1 MTRRDE
7 TGYSSP
13 IYRTLDETLNNTL
26 FEMYV
31 RESYRPVVHQYY
43 IDHPNVAMLNAVS
56 PMEENNLCYTRLPI
70 INVID
75 LIVNGHEF
83 AFKFGDDVP
92 KVVAFLEAYI
102 KQYESVKTQMGGL
115 KVDKDMQAFI
125 EDAKFALKK
134 LKSKNR
140 DIEDR
145 KPRPKTKLT
154 LVQRLKLFGPG
165 IF

>member
-7 TGYSSP
+7 TRYSSP
-13 IYRTLDETLNNTL
+13 IYRTLDETLNKTT

-43 IDHPNVAMLNAVS
+43 IDHPNVPMLNAVS
-56 PMEENNLCYTRLPI
+56 AMEENNLCYTRLPI
-70 INVID
+70 INIID

-83 AFKFGDDVP
+83 AFKFSDDVP
-92 KVVAFLEAYI
+92 KVIAFLDAYI
-102 KQYESVKTQMGGL
+102 KQYNDIKAQSGGIR
-115 KVDKDMQAFI
+115 VDKDMQAFI

-134 LKSKNR
+134 LKSKNK

-145 KPRPKTKLT
+145 KPRPKVRLT
-154 LVQRLKLFGPG
+154 LMQRLKLFGPG